1 MTTEA
6 YKPAGILSFEEHSP
20 SLAEG
25 VFVAPGAQV
34 IGQVTLGPDVN
45 VWHNCV
51 LRGDDMP
58 ITVGARTNIQD
69 LSMLHVTTGMFGC
82 HIGEDVTIGHRAI
95 IHACTI
101 GDRCLI
107 GMGAIILDGAVI
119 EDDCMIAAGSIIGPG
134 KRIEAGSMIM
144 GAPGRFK
151 RKLTEQDVQMHL
163 LSALHYVELAK
174 RHAASLGG
182 S

>member
-1 MTTEA
+1 MTDQQNH
-6 YKPAGILSFEEHSP
+6 PGVVSFEEHSP
-20 SLAEG
+20 TFASG
-25 VFVAPGAQV
+25 VFVAPGAHV
-34 IGQVTLGPDVN
+34 IGQVTLGEDVN

-51 LRGDDMP
+51 IRGDDMP
-58 ITVGARTNIQD
+58 IIVGARTNIQD

-95 IHACTI
+95 IHGCTI

-119 EDDCMIAAGSIIGPG
+119 EDDCMIAAGSVIGPG
-134 KRIEAGSMIM
+134 KRIASGSMIM
-144 GAPGRFK
+144 GAPGRLK
-151 RKLTEQDVQMHL
+151 RQLTEQELQMHV

-174 RHAASLGG
+174 RHAASLANT
-182 S
+182 